1 MKQIMDIETWERKEN
16 FNFFRRFQNPQLSIT
31 SEVECGGAKKRAKE
45 AHQSFFLHYLYAVL
59 RAANEIPELR
69 YRIDPEGRVVLY
81 DQIDILSPIKIKE
94 NGKFFT
100 IRFPYH
106 EDFETFYQEARKIID
121 SIPEN
126 GDPYAAENGE
136 VANGDYGLILLS
148 ATPDL
153 YFTSITGTQEK
164 QSGNNYPLLNA
175 GKAIIKKG
183 KLVMP
188 IAMTIHHGFVDGHH
202 LSLFY
207 RKVEELLKSK
217 GK

>member
-1 MKQIMDIETWERKEN
+1 MKQIIDIETWERKEN

-31 SEVECGGAKKRAKE
+31 SEVECGGAKKRAKA

>member
-1 MKQIMDIETWERKEN
+1 MKHIIDIETWERKEN
-16 FNFFRRFQNPQLSIT
+16 FNFFRHFQNPQLSIT

-45 AHQSFFLHYLYAVL
+45 THQSFFLHYLYAVL

-69 YRIDPEGRVVLY
+69 YRIDPKGRVVLY
-81 DQIDILSPIKIKE
+81 DKIDILSPIKIKE

-106 EDFETFYQEARKIID
+106 EDFDTFHQEARKIID
-121 SIPEN
+121 SIPED

-136 VANGDYGLILLS
+136 VAHGDYGLILLS

-175 GKAIIKKG
+175 GKAITKEG

-207 RKVEELLKSK
+207 RKVEELLK
-217 GK
+217 

>member
-1 MKQIMDIETWERKEN
+1 MKHIIDIETWERKEN

-175 GKAIIKKG
+175 GKAITKEG

>member
-1 MKQIMDIETWERKEN
+1 MKQIIDIETWERKEN

-31 SEVECGGAKKRAKE
+31 SEVECGGAKNRAKV
-45 AHQSFFLHYLYAVL
+45 AHQSFFLHYLYAEL

>member
-1 MKQIMDIETWERKEN
+1 MKHIIDIETWERKEN
-16 FNFFRRFQNPQLSIT
+16 FNFFRRFLNPQLSIT

-69 YRIDPEGRVVLY
+69 YRIDPEGCVVLY

-106 EDFETFYQEARKIID
+106 KDFDTFYQEARKEID
-121 SIPEN
+121 SIPED

-164 QSGNNYPLLNA
+164 QSGNNYPLLNV
-175 GKAIIKKG
+175 GKAITKEG

-207 RKVEELLKSK
+207 KKVEELLK
-217 GK
+217 

>member
-1 MKQIMDIETWERKEN
+1 MKHIIDIETWERKEN
-16 FNFFRRFQNPQLSIT
+16 FNLFRHFQNPQLSIT

-81 DQIDILSPIKIKE
+81 DKIDILSPIKIKE

-106 EDFETFYQEARKIID
+106 EDFDTFYQEARKIID
-121 SIPEN
+121 SIPED

-136 VANGDYGLILLS
+136 VAHGDYGLILLS

-175 GKAIIKKG
+175 GKAITKEG

-207 RKVEELLKSK
+207 RKVEELLK
-217 GK
+217 

>member
-1 MKQIMDIETWERKEN
+1 MKQIIDIETWERKEN

-148 ATPDL
+148 AAPDL

>member
-1 MKQIMDIETWERKEN
+1 MKQIIDIETWERKEN

-45 AHQSFFLHYLYAVL
+45 AHQSFFLHYLYAML

-175 GKAIIKKG
+175 GKAIIKEG

>member
-1 MKQIMDIETWERKEN
+1 MKQIIDIETWERKEN

-81 DQIDILSPIKIKE
+81 DQIDVLSPIKIKE

-121 SIPEN
+121 SIPKD

-175 GKAIIKKG
+175 GKAIAKEG

-207 RKVEELLKSK
+207 RKVEELLKFE

>member
-1 MKQIMDIETWERKEN
+1 MKQIIDIETWERKEN

-121 SIPEN
+121 SIPED

>member
-1 MKQIMDIETWERKEN
+1 MKHIIDIETWERKEN
-16 FNFFRRFQNPQLSIT
+16 FNFFRHFLNPQLSIT

-45 AHQSFFLHYLYAVL
+45 AQQSFFLYYLYAVL

-106 EDFETFYQEARKIID
+106 EDFDTFYQEARSIID
-121 SIPEN
+121 SIPED

-175 GKAIIKKG
+175 GKAISREG

-202 LSLFY
+202 LALFY
-207 RKVEELLKSK
+207 KKVEDLLK
-217 GK
+217 

>member
-1 MKQIMDIETWERKEN
+1 MKHIIDIETWERKEN
-16 FNFFRRFQNPQLSIT
+16 FNFFRRFLNPQLSIT

-69 YRIDPEGRVVLY
+69 YRIDPEGCVVLY

-106 EDFETFYQEARKIID
+106 KDFDTFYQEARKEID
-121 SIPEN
+121 SIPED

-164 QSGNNYPLLNA
+164 QSGNNYPLLNV
-175 GKAIIKKG
+175 GKAITKEG

-207 RKVEELLKSK
+207 RKVEELLKFE

>member
-1 MKQIMDIETWERKEN
+1 MKQIIDIETWERKEN

-183 KLVMP
+183 KVVMP

>member
-1 MKQIMDIETWERKEN
+1 MKQIIDIETWERKEN

-153 YFTSITGTQEK
+153 YFTTITGTQEK

>member
-1 MKQIMDIETWERKEN
+1 MGAEGE
-16 FNFFRRFQNPQLSIT
+16 FQFLPPLPESTIIHNLRSR
-31 SEVECGGAKKRAKE
+31 CGGAKKRAKE